1 MYVFEIITP
10 GTWLESED
18 RDWSRKIGNLLQ
30 SLKSQYFE
38 ANLALNLFTEARSV
52 RPSFADRENRE
63 RDDQRRSEIRQEVEQ
78 EYGGFPG
85 YEHWGELHF
94 ETEVRLKREKW
105 SNGFQPWEFEHNLPF
120 IYARAFLYA
129 IDSFD
134 KFLGVLSREEGAPQ
148 ILAELHAQIGEVFPD
163 LRGVRNTAQHLEDRS
178 RGLGAGRNPKPLN
191 LKPVKNNMVSAP
203 NGGVLILNSINGSKY
218 GSTMADGHYGEVD
231 VSPESMEILQKI
243 LQQTLEVFE
252 WHGPKQHGPSA

>member
-10 GTWLESED
+10 GTWLKSED
-18 RDWSRKIGNLLQ
+18 QDWSWRIGNLLH

-38 ANLALNLFTEARSV
+38 ANLALNLFTEARSS
-52 RPSFADRENRE
+52 RPSFAYGENWE
-63 RDDQRRSEIRQEVEQ
+63 RDAQRRSEIRQAVEQ
-78 EYGGFPG
+78 KYGGFHG
-85 YEHWGELHF
+85 HENWDEIQF
-94 ETEVRLKREKW
+94 ETEVRFKREKW
-105 SNGFQPWEFEHNLPF
+105 SNGNQPREFEHNLPS

-134 KFLGVLSREEGAPQ
+134 KFLKVLSREEGVPQ
-148 ILAELHAQIGEVFPD
+148 ILSELHAQIDEIFPD

-178 RGLGAGRNPKPLN
+178 RGLGAGKNPMPLDLKPLE
-191 LKPVKNNMVSAP
+191 NNIVSAP
-203 NGGVLILNSINGSKY
+203 NGGVLILNALHGSKY

-231 VSPESMEILQKI
+231 ISPGSMERLQKI

-252 WHGPKQHGPSA
+252 WHGPKQHSPSA